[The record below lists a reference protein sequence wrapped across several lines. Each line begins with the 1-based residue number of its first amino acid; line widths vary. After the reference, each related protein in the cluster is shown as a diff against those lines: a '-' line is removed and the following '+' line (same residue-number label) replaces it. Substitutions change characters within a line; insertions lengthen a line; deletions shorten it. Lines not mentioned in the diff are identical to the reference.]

1 MKSLSD
7 YIETFLES
15 LIAEKTSSLNTV
27 ESYRRDLASVPPF
40 IIQKKPED
48 ITPEDLKKYFKAIT
62 PRFKPTTISRKIS
75 SLRQFFYFLAS
86 EEIIKN
92 NPARTLTFP
101 KKEKLL
107 PKFLTQEE
115 ISLILEE
122 AQKDNDLK
130 GKRVIALVELLK
142 GSGLRVS
149 ELIGLKRNS
158 IQNFSDKGMN
168 KKYLMVKGKGNKE
181 RIAPLS
187 NSSVDALNEYLKFLE
202 LDEKYKKS
210 VYLFPS
216 RAAAGFIT
224 RQQAA
229 NLIKEYALK
238 AGIEAKKI
246 SPHVLRHSFAT
257 NLIEKGM
264 DIRVLQEILG
274 HSDISTTQIYT
285 HTNTQKLKNFVEKNH
300 PMAKKGQ

>member
-1 MKSLSD
+1 MNVAG
-7 YIETFLES
+7 YINSFLDS
-15 LIAEKTSSLNTV
+15 IIAEKTASKNTV
-27 ESYRRDLASVPPF
+27 ESYRRDLESLPSAVLSSAPENVTTKDL
-40 IIQKKPED
+40 QKYLSNNSD
-48 ITPEDLKKYFKAIT
+48 FKVA
-62 PRFKPTTISRKIS
+62 TISRKIS
-75 SLRQFFYFLAS
+75 CFRQFFHFLAS
-86 EEIIKN
+86 EEIIKD
-92 NPARTLTFP
+92 NPARALIFP
-101 KKEKLL
+101 KKESRL

-115 ISLILEE
+115 IGLIVEE
-122 AQKDNDLK
+122 AKKDNDLK
-130 GKRVIALVELLK
+130 GVRVIALIELLK

-149 ELIGLKRNS
+149 ELISLKKNS
-158 IQNFSDKGMN
+158 VQNFNDGGVN
-168 KKYLMVKGKGNKE
+168 KKYLIVKGKGGKE
-181 RIAPLS
+181 RIAPLT
-187 NSSVDALNEYLKFLE
+187 NSSVAALNEYLKFLE
-202 LDEKYKKS
+202 LDEKNKKS

-216 RAAAGFIT
+216 RSASGFIT

-300 PMAKKGQ
+300 PMAKKGK